1 MKKLVITFSAL
12 AVCICIWAFTGIDKT
27 KDIALGS
34 ELPAADIEM
43 LDVNSKKSFS
53 LEDLAGQHGLLVIFS
68 CNTCPFV
75 LAWEDRYDDLK
86 AKADALGI
94 GVAVLNSNE
103 AKRAG
108 ADSPEAMKQ
117 HANELKYEFP
127 YLVDKDSEVATA
139 FGATVTPQ
147 VYLFN
152 AEKSLVYKGA
162 IDDNMRDAEAATPH
176 LANAME
182 ALAKGKKIEPA
193 ETRATGCSIKKVK
206 K

>member
-1 MKKLVITFSAL
+1 
-12 AVCICIWAFTGIDKT
+12 
-27 KDIALGS
+27 
-34 ELPAADIEM
+34 
-43 LDVNSKKSFS
+43 
-53 LEDLAGQHGLLVIFS
+53 
-68 CNTCPFV
+68 
-75 LAWEDRYDDLK
+75 
-86 AKADALGI
+86 
-94 GVAVLNSNE
+94 
-103 AKRAG
+103 
-108 ADSPEAMKQ
+108 MKQ